1 MAWIHRRWLPEL
13 HWLRE
18 DAVTPHVW
26 CCCCCWQ
33 TITCGPGKYNWSSL
47 AVFFCDQSREAIKHE
62 NVFIH
67 AVMRECVLRY
77 CVGKP
82 SRKSKKKQN
91 KTKTKPHQKPNNH
104 TTANK
109 ALRRNMQQGWDRWN
123 RPWNEATYL
132 TNCLSLSLAPRANSS
147 IDPPLRSSCT
157 SCQFINLAT
166 IIPAIWGKIM
176 GSSQALGDT
185 LELRS
190 NWSSFAISIGL
201 VIR

>member
-13 HWLRE
+13 RWLRE

-33 TITCGPGKYNWSSL
+33 TITCSL

-67 AVMRECVLRY
+67 AVIESVCWGTVWESLP
-77 CVGKP
+77 GKA
-82 SRKSKKKQN
+82 KKTKQN
-91 KTKTKPHQKPNNH
+91 KTKPHQKPNNH

-166 IIPAIWGKIM
+166 VIPAIWGKIM

-190 NWSSFAISIGL
+190 NWSSFAKSIGL